1 MQTALAPKMAAVPAR
16 FAGAQ
21 GAGPPPICV
30 SDRMRRAWT
39 DAIVPA
45 FFRVAGRVDGV
56 LGRSPGGR
64 RRLRRRFA
72 GACLGWRDGCAPG
85 RGDRVRIS
93 RLRGLVPSEK
103 GLETRVAHPND
114 PPKSHRSSFTNR
126 PVG

>member
-45 FFRVAGRVDGV
+45 FSRCGSRRWRLGAVSGRAAA
-56 LGRSPGGR
+56 LAAA
-64 RRLRRRFA
+64 FA

-93 RLRGLVPSEK
+93 RLRGLVPSKK
-103 GLETRVAHPND
+103 GLETRWRTRMTLQRATEPG
-114 PPKSHRSSFTNR
+114 FTNR

>member
-45 FFRVAGRVDGV
+45 FFRVASRRWRLGAVSGRAAA
-56 LGRSPGGR
+56 LAAAICGRLP
-64 RRLRRRFA
+64 
-72 GACLGWRDGCAPG
+72 
-85 RGDRVRIS
+85 
-93 RLRGLVPSEK
+93 
-103 GLETRVAHPND
+103 RVARWLCAAGGATACAFRGCVGL
-114 PPKSHRSSFTNR
+114 SERESFSDAGGA
-126 PVG
+126 PE